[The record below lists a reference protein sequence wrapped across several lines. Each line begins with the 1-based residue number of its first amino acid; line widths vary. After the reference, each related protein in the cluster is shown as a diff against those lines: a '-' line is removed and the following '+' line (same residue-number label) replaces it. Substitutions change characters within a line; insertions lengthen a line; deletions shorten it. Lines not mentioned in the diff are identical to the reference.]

1 MSLKC
6 VHKGCGKKFSDPEEP
21 CTYHPGPP
29 IFHEGQKGV
38 CAPPPPPSCSFLQ
51 ARNPLTSLLP
61 TGWKCCKPRVL
72 TFDEFLSIP
81 PCTTGK
87 HSTVDDTPVPAPS
100 PASPTN
106 GQTTAPAPRLAVS
119 ASTPDS
125 SRAPQ
130 PQAPSAPE
138 PPAQEPESDE
148 DDPALPIPPDTVC
161 RRRACGVRS
170 TAATSSSREGEECVY
185 HPGHPIFH
193 EGTKGWTC
201 CKRRVLE
208 FDEFMQM
215 KGCATKERH
224 MFVGSGKKG
233 GKGAGGGEEKV
244 ESVKY
249 GFFVIPSEALH
260 ILPVEV
266 TTKRK
271 RQVWLTPEAWSQTRL
286 LPNPHHHPRI
296 PLPQENL
303 ESRRHSLVFLA
314 HDHRSRSPDE

>member
-1 MSLKC
+1 M
-6 VHKGCGKKFSDPEEP
+6 
-21 CTYHPGPP
+21 
-29 IFHEGQKGV
+29 
-38 CAPPPPPSCSFLQ
+38 
-51 ARNPLTSLLP
+51 
-61 TGWKCCKPRVL
+61 L

-87 HSTVDDTPVPAPS
+87 HSTVDDTPIPAPS
-100 PASPTN
+100 PTDNQAP
-106 GQTTAPAPRLAVS
+106 APAPRLAVS
-119 ASTPDS
+119 ASSP
-125 SRAPQ
+125 RAPQ

-233 GKGAGGGEEKV
+233 RKGAGGGEEKV
-244 ESVKY
+244 DSVKY

-260 ILPVEV
+260 IVLVEV
-266 TTKRK
+266 TTQQK
-271 RQVWLTPEAWSQTRL
+271 RQSWLTLEVLVTDTTSTKPPPPST
-286 LPNPHHHPRI
+286 HPSTSRKSRK
-296 PLPQENL
+296 PTPQSRFPRPRPSISI
-303 ESRRHSLVFLA
+303 SRRVITRGIQLRCRFSDPWIRKGALGRLWV
-314 HDHRSRSPDE
+314 RRWS